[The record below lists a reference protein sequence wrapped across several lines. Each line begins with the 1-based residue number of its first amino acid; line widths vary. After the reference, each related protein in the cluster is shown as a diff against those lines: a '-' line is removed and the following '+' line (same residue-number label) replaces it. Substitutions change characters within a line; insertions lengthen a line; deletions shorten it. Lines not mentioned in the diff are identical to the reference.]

1 MASEKAAAATA
12 ATTKVKHPDDLLEGL
27 GRSIMTKALVYS
39 IIGHVVVTAATS
51 IPLFKD
57 WTVYG
62 IKAPTTI
69 NAIRT
74 EENRKREEEERRQ
87 KAAAK
92 AEAEAKAQAEAA
104 AKAAEESKGKGKAK
118 PAAANASGAAT
129 AAAAP
134 AAGGQGEAAAAAGES
149 GEKKPPEV
157 QPLPPKRDFEY
168 GEDLSLD

>member
-1 MASEKAAAATA
+1 MATEKTATA
-12 ATTKVKHPDDLLEGL
+12 TPTTAKVKHPDDLLENL
-27 GRSIMTKALVYS
+27 GRSIMFKAMVWS
-39 IIGHVVVTAATS
+39 IIGHVVFTAATS
-51 IPLFKD
+51 VPLFKD

-74 EENRKREEEERRQ
+74 EENRKKEEEERRA

-104 AKAAEESKGKGKAK
+104 AKAAEEAKKGGKK
-118 PAAANASGAAT
+118 KTP

-134 AAGGQGEAAAAAGES
+134 ATGDGAQAGAEGAAAQAAEGE
-149 GEKKPPEV
+149 GGAKKPPEV
-157 QPLPPKRDFEY
+157 QPLPPKKDFEY
-168 GEDLSLD
+168 GDDLSLD

>member
-1 MASEKAAAATA
+1 MATEKTATA
-12 ATTKVKHPDDLLEGL
+12 TPAPAKVKHPDDLIENL
-27 GRSIMTKALVYS
+27 GRSIMLKAVVYS
-39 IIGHVVVTAATS
+39 IIGHVVFTAATS

-74 EENRKREEEERRQ
+74 EENRKKEEEERRA

-104 AKAAEESKGKGKAK
+104 AKAAEEAKKGGKRKA
-118 PAAANASGAAT
+118 PAASAPAPAT
-129 AAAAP
+129 GAAAAVAP
-134 AAGGQGEAAAAAGES
+134 AAEGEDGA
-149 GEKKPPEV
+149 KKPPEV
-157 QPLPPKRDFEY
+157 QPLPPKKDFEY
-168 GEDLSLD
+168 GDDLSLD

>member
-1 MASEKAAAATA
+1 MAADNANA
-12 ATTKVKHPDDLLEGL
+12 KVKHPDDLLEGI

-39 IIGHVVVTAATS
+39 IVGHVVLTAATS
-51 IPLFKD
+51 IPLFRD

-74 EENRKREEEERRQ
+74 EENRRREEEERRQ

-92 AEAEAKAQAEAA
+92 AEAEAKADAEAK
-104 AKAAEESKGKGKAK
+104 AKAAESAK
-118 PAAANASGAAT
+118 GAAPT
-129 AAAAP
+129 AAAA
-134 AAGGQGEAAAAAGES
+134 AAPGQDA
-149 GEKKPPEV
+149 KTPPEV

-168 GEDLSLD
+168 GDDLSLD

>member
-1 MASEKAAAATA
+1 MAADNANAN
-12 ATTKVKHPDDLLEGL
+12 VKHPDDLLEGI

-39 IIGHVVVTAATS
+39 IVGHVVVTAATS

-104 AKAAEESKGKGKAK
+104 AKAAEESKGKAK
-118 PAAANASGAAT
+118 PAAAKASGAAT

>member
-1 MASEKAAAATA
+1 MAADNANA
-12 ATTKVKHPDDLLEGL
+12 KVKHPDDLLEGI

-39 IIGHVVVTAATS
+39 IVGHVVVTVLTS

-74 EENRKREEEERRQ
+74 EENRKKEEEDRRA

-92 AEAEAKAQAEAA
+92 AEAEAKAAA
-104 AKAAEESKGKGKAK
+104 PAKAADQAK
-118 PAAANASGAAT
+118 PATPAAS
-129 AAAAP
+129 AAP
-134 AAGGQGEAAAAAGES
+134 DA
-149 GEKKPPEV
+149 KTPPEV

-168 GEDLSLD
+168 GDDLSLD

>member
-1 MASEKAAAATA
+1 MAADNANA
-12 ATTKVKHPDDLLEGL
+12 KVKHPDDLLEGI

-39 IIGHVVVTAATS
+39 IVGHVVVTVLTS

-74 EENRKREEEERRQ
+74 EENRKKEEEDRRA

-92 AEAEAKAQAEAA
+92 AEAEAKAAAEAKSA
-104 AKAAEESKGKGKAK
+104 APAKADQAK
-118 PAAANASGAAT
+118 PASPAAG

-134 AAGGQGEAAAAAGES
+134 DA
-149 GEKKPPEV
+149 KTPPEV

-168 GEDLSLD
+168 GDDLSLD

>member
-1 MASEKAAAATA
+1 MANEKASAATA
-12 ATTKVKHPDDLLEGL
+12 ATAKVKHPDDLLEGL
-27 GRSIMTKALVYS
+27 GRSIMTKAMVYS
-39 IIGHVVVTAATS
+39 IIGHIVVTAATS

-104 AKAAEESKGKGKAK
+104 AKAAEESKGKAKQPPAAK
-118 PAAANASGAAT
+118 PAD
-129 AAAAP
+129 
-134 AAGGQGEAAAAAGES
+134 AGGQGEAAAAAAES

-157 QPLPPKRDFEY
+157 QPLPPKREFEY

>member
-1 MASEKAAAATA
+1 MATEKTATA
-12 ATTKVKHPDDLLEGL
+12 TPTTAKVKHPDDLLENL
-27 GRSIMTKALVYS
+27 GRSIMFKAMVWS
-39 IIGHVVVTAATS
+39 IIGHVVFTAATS
-51 IPLFKD
+51 VPLFKD

-74 EENRKREEEERRQ
+74 EENRKKEEEERRA

-104 AKAAEESKGKGKAK
+104 AKAAEEAKKGGKK
-118 PAAANASGAAT
+118 KAS

-134 AAGGQGEAAAAAGES
+134 ATGDGAQAGAEGAAAQAAEGE
-149 GEKKPPEV
+149 GGAKKPPEV
-157 QPLPPKRDFEY
+157 QPLPPKKDFEY
-168 GEDLSLD
+168 GDDLSLD